1 MTEFSCTH
9 TTLSHFATSTGSEY
23 LLGHNVL
30 VFQMYRKQRWQ
41 NTVEV
46 SYNDLSL
53 CETSSVA
60 LYILWYQQIL
70 QNAQVFVP
78 CLAQYT

>member
-1 MTEFSCTH
+1 M
-9 TTLSHFATSTGSEY
+9 
-23 LLGHNVL
+23 
-30 VFQMYRKQRWQ
+30 Q